1 MLRPYHEPA
10 NPMTRTILLIA
21 AAICCSCLAA
31 GAADP
36 KPSTAPA
43 ANGAANKPSAP
54 PPVLAAEKAT
64 VDSPDGTSILKWK
77 GGKRAAFYLAFDDA
91 CPSHLVNVIPELER
105 RKIVGTFYV
114 IAGSPMFNGNKK
126 WEAAAK
132 SPYAVFANHT
142 FKHKDFPT
150 LEAFE
155 GEVAQTNKVILRLQP
170 GTKET
175 RVIAFGKPGG
185 VKYGITDAQIEE
197 VLAKHDMVNRLPFWT
212 PVIHVKTA
220 DDMHKGVD
228 QTIKKGE
235 VGHLDFHG
243 VGGDWLVTPVDFFRA
258 VLDKL
263 DASREVLWVSDTAS
277 IMKYAAERKASQV
290 KVVENAPGKVRL
302 SLTTT
307 LDARL
312 YDEPLSLATKV
323 PAGWK
328 QAVVTQGETKAT
340 VPVAEGIVVYDAIA
354 GGPEVVLTEG
364 R

>member
-1 MLRPYHEPA
+1 
-10 NPMTRTILLIA
+10 MTRTILLMA
-21 AAICCSCLAA
+21 AAICCCYVPA

-36 KPSTAPA
+36 KPPA
-43 ANGAANKPSAP
+43 KPAVDSAANKPSAP
-54 PPVLAAEKAT
+54 PPVLAAEEVT
-64 VDSPDGTSILKWK
+64 VDAPDGTSILKWK

-91 CPSHLVNVIPELER
+91 CPSHLTNVIPELER

-126 WEAAAK
+126 WEATAK
-132 SPYAVFANHT
+132 SQYAVFANHT

-185 VKYGITDAQIEE
+185 VKYGITDAQIEQ

-212 PVIHVKTA
+212 PVIHVKTP
-220 DDMHKGVD
+220 DDMRKAVD
-228 QTIKKGE
+228 QTIKNGD

-243 VGGDWLVTPVDFFRA
+243 VGGDWLVTPVDFFQA

-277 IMKYAAERKASQV
+277 VLKYAAERKAAQV
-290 KVVENAPGKVRL
+290 KVVETAAGKVRL

-307 LDARL
+307 LDAKL

-323 PAGWK
+323 PAAWK
-328 QAVVTQGETKAT
+328 QAVVAQGDAKAT
-340 VPVAEGIVVYDAIA
+340 VPVMDGVAVYDAVP
-354 GGPEVVLTEG
+354 GGAEVVLTEG

>member
-1 MLRPYHEPA
+1 
-10 NPMTRTILLIA
+10 MTRTILLIA
-21 AAICCSCLAA
+21 AAICFSGLAA

-36 KPSTAPA
+36 EIFVTPA
-43 ANGAANKPSAP
+43 AKEG
-54 PPVLAAEKAT
+54 T
-64 VDSPDGTSILKWK
+64 GDSPDGTSILKWK

-91 CPSHLVNVIPELER
+91 CPSHLTNVIPELQR

-126 WEAAAK
+126 WEEAAK

-142 FKHKDFPT
+142 FRHKDFPT
-150 LEAFE
+150 VEAFE
-155 GEVAQTNKVILRLQP
+155 GEIAQTNKVILRLQP
-170 GTKET
+170 GKNAT

-185 VKYGITDAQIEE
+185 VKYGITDAQIAE
-197 VLAKHDMVNRLPFWT
+197 VLAKHDMVDRLPFWT

-220 DDMHKGVD
+220 DDMRKGVD

-243 VGGDWLVTPVDFFRA
+243 VGGDWLVTPLDFFQA

-263 DASREVLWVSDTAS
+263 DASRDALWVSDTAS
-277 IMKYAAERKASQV
+277 VMKYAAERKASQV
-290 KVVENAPGKVRL
+290 KVAENAAGKVRL

-307 LDARL
+307 LDPKL

-323 PAGWK
+323 PAAWIRA
-328 QAVVTQGETKAT
+328 AVVQGKTKAT
-340 VPVAEGIVVYDAIA
+340 VPVVEGVAVYDAVP